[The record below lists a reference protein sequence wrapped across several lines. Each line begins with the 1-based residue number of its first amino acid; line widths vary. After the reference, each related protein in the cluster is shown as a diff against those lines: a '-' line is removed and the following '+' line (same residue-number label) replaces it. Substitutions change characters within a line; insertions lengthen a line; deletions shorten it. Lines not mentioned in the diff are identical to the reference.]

1 MRRRRWGDEGSATV
15 WAVFAAMALCT
26 VFAVAIAMAQV
37 VVTRHRAG
45 AAADLAAL
53 AAADTALRGAPAACR
68 AAREVAAAQG
78 AHLVRCTVRGD
89 IADVTAR
96 ARSGPFAPD
105 IRARAGPATTAARA
119 AEPIPERAGPA
130 RQ

>member
-26 VFAVAIAMAQV
+26 VFAVVIAMAQV

-45 AAADLAAL
+45 AAADLGAL
-53 AAADTALRGAPAACR
+53 AAADTALRGASAACR
-68 AAREVAAAQG
+68 AAREVAAAQD
-78 AHLVRCTVRGD
+78 ARLVRCTVRGD

-96 ARSGPFAPD
+96 ARTGPFASD
-105 IRARAGPATTAARA
+105 LRARAGPATTAGRA
-119 AEPIPERAGPA
+119 AEPIPERGGPA
-130 RQ
+130 RE

>member
-26 VFAVAIAMAQV
+26 VFAVVIAVAQA

-53 AAADTALRGAPAACR
+53 AAADTALQGVPAACR
-68 AAREVAAAQG
+68 AAREVAAAQD
-78 AHLVRCTVRGD
+78 ALLVRCTVRGD

-96 ARSGPFAPD
+96 ARSGAFAPD
-105 IRARAGPATTAARA
+105 IRSRAGPAATAVRA
-119 AEPIPERAGPA
+119 AEPISELTDPA

>member
-1 MRRRRWGDEGSATV
+1 M
-15 WAVFAAMALCT
+15 FAAMALCT
-26 VFAVAIAMAQV
+26 VFAVVIAMAQV

-45 AAADLAAL
+45 AAADLSAL
-53 AAADTALRGAPAACR
+53 AAADTALRGASAACR
-68 AAREVAAAQG
+68 AAREVAAAQD

-96 ARSGPFAPD
+96 ARTGPFTSD
-105 IRARAGPATTAARA
+105 IRARAGPPAAAGRA
-119 AEPIPERAGPA
+119 AEPIPERSAPV